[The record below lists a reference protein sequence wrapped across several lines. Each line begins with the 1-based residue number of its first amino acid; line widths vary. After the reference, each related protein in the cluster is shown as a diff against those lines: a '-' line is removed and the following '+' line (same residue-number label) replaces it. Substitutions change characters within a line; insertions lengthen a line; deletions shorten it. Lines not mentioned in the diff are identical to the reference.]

1 MTETVELG
9 YPRLLYMELDNT
21 RCHLALGR
29 TVLYLYTRSHDHET
43 GDDNATNKTCATIMA
58 AIRTKSWNN
67 PRAGRCARAKVTV
80 DRERRPEPEETPDW

>member
-21 RCHLALGR
+21 LSSSLALGR

-43 GDDNATNKTCATIMA
+43 TTLLYN
-58 AIRTKSWNN
+58 
-67 PRAGRCARAKVTV
+67 
-80 DRERRPEPEETPDW
+80 